1 MMKNEPITVWY
12 CVTFMVTENA
22 ERREYSIFVGGS
34 SEMGALVSATTGL
47 CKWHAEFSEPAFKS
61 IRIATY
67 GEAESLDAELD
78 AIAEREEKE
87 LEEEDNE

>member
-1 MMKNEPITVWY
+1 MKNQPITVWY

-22 ERREYSIFVGGS
+22 ERREYSIFVGSS
-34 SEMGALVSATTGL
+34 SEMGAVVSATAGL

-78 AIAEREEKE
+78 AIAEREGKE
-87 LEEEDNE
+87 LEKEGDE

>member
-1 MMKNEPITVWY
+1 MKNQPITVWY
-12 CVTFMVTENA
+12 CVAFMVTENA
-22 ERREYSIFVGGS
+22 ERREYSIFVGNS
-34 SEMGALVSATTGL
+34 SEMGAVVFATNGL
-47 CKWHAEFSEPAFKS
+47 CKLHPEFSEPAFKS

-87 LEEEDNE
+87 LEEEGDE